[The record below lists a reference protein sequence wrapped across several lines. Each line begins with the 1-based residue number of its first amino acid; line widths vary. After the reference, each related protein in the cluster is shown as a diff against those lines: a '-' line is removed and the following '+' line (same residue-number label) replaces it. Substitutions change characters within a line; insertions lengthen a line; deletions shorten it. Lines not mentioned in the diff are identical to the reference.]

1 MRTVQ
6 VRSIGGYAGSV
17 YPHPQRQLDASL
29 RRAGYEV
36 EELELP
42 DNTAP
47 DFETCMAFLQA
58 QLDGFEDGMLVLHSL
73 ASRLFFL
80 LVDRLRRQGV
90 LKQPLA
96 HTVVLLAPAN
106 GRYIADWVPQ
116 VAAFFAQ
123 DVWLPCLSGS
133 ARRLLIAA
141 SHNDFYWEE
150 AAADLP
156 LLGQQQGVEVMVLE
170 GQGHLNE
177 ADVSGDLA
185 DVRAWILAG
194 KP

>member
-1 MRTVQ
+1 MCAVR
-6 VRSIGGYAGSV
+6 VRSIGGYAGSA

-29 RRAGYEV
+29 RQAGYQV
-36 EELELP
+36 EALELP
-42 DNTAP
+42 GNTAP

-58 QLDGFEDGMLVLHSL
+58 QLDGFGRGVLVLHSL

-80 LVDRLRRQGV
+80 LVDRLRRQGM
-90 LKQPLA
+90 LLQPVVD
-96 HTVVLLAPAN
+96 TVVLLAPAN
-106 GRYIADWVPQ
+106 GRYIADWVPE

-123 DVWLPCLSGS
+123 DVWAPCLTGA

-141 SHNDFYWEE
+141 SHNDFHWEE
-150 AAADLP
+150 AAADLA
-156 LLGQQQGVEVMVLE
+156 LFEQQQGVEVIVLE

-177 ADVSGDLA
+177 AHVWGDLP
-185 DVRAWILAG
+185 DVRAWIVAD